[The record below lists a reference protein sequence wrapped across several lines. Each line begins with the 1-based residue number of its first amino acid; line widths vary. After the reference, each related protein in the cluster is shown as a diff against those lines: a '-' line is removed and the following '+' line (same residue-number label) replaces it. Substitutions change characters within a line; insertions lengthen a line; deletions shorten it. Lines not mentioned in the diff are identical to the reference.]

1 VSAGAVPAAAPQG
14 AAGEAA
20 PTDALGRRALGIRL
34 RFDALLSHLGA
45 VWLTSLILVILG
57 GVTSRY
63 VFNSSFSWTEE
74 AGLWLFTYLIFTALP
89 IATHRT
95 KHMAMPIGTGLLGKR
110 GQDVVRLLSAAVVT
124 YTIIRLLTAGLDFA
138 RITSGTSIT
147 LGVPSWWQF
156 AIIPLSA
163 TLVLLYQVLD
173 ALQVAAERR
182 SAMVAIALALV
193 AWLLIDVVEVTDIR
207 SGSPTLL
214 LAIAFI
220 VTVIMGVP
228 VAYCML
234 FAGFVAS
241 DAGDLLPP
249 PAVVHNMVNGYS
261 SFLLLAMPLFIA
273 AATIM
278 NAGGMSIRLINLA
291 RALVGHL
298 RGGLA
303 QVNVVT
309 SVLFGFESGS
319 SVADASLLAKMT
331 VPEMV
336 RNGYPAPY
344 CCAVIASSA
353 ILPNVIPPSIAML
366 MFASITNVSIG
377 KLFMAGILPGLLI
390 AFLLMVTVY
399 ITARRNGYGR
409 ASARPAWA
417 QLALPLFQAVPVL
430 LMTVLIIG
438 GMRFGVVTAT
448 EAGGVAVVYALGIG
462 LFFYRDLKLREVWR
476 GLRESSIDSAMV
488 GFLIGVAAPFAWVL
502 ITGRVPQQFLQV
514 MLTYVDQGWTVLLC
528 LNVLML
534 LAGSFLELP
543 ALMLILVPLAF
554 PLIMQVGID
563 PVHFGVIVVV
573 NLMLGGLTPPY
584 GVLVFIPAAVTGT
597 SVGATFRAAM
607 PFFVMLVFGLA
618 LLTYVPSISL
628 ALVHAF
634 F

>member
-1 VSAGAVPAAAPQG
+1 
-14 AAGEAA
+14 
-20 PTDALGRRALGIRL
+20 
-34 RFDALLSHLGA
+34 
-45 VWLTSLILVILG
+45 
-57 GVTSRY
+57 
-63 VFNSSFSWTEE
+63 
-74 AGLWLFTYLIFTALP
+74 
-89 IATHRT
+89 
-95 KHMAMPIGTGLLGKR
+95 
-110 GQDVVRLLSAAVVT
+110 
-124 YTIIRLLTAGLDFA
+124 
-138 RITSGTSIT
+138 
-147 LGVPSWWQF
+147 
-156 AIIPLSA
+156 
-163 TLVLLYQVLD
+163 
-173 ALQVAAERR
+173 
-182 SAMVAIALALV
+182 
-193 AWLLIDVVEVTDIR
+193 
-207 SGSPTLL
+207 
-214 LAIAFI
+214 
-220 VTVIMGVP
+220 
-228 VAYCML
+228 
-234 FAGFVAS
+234 
-241 DAGDLLPP
+241 
-249 PAVVHNMVNGYS
+249 
-261 SFLLLAMPLFIA
+261 
-273 AATIM
+273 
-278 NAGGMSIRLINLA
+278 
-291 RALVGHL
+291 
-298 RGGLA
+298 
-303 QVNVVT
+303 
-309 SVLFGFESGS
+309 
-319 SVADASLLAKMT
+319 
-331 VPEMV
+331 
-336 RNGYPAPY
+336 
-344 CCAVIASSA
+344 
-353 ILPNVIPPSIAML
+353 VIPPSIAML

-502 ITGRVPQQFLQV
+502 ITGRVPQQFLQL

-618 LLTYVPSISL
+618 LLTYVPWISL